1 MASHFSRKIYDNCY
15 SIEFI
20 DQQVDPCKYKTNDIY
35 GISKL
40 PCHSLNG
47 PRANKARSTGELG
60 DSVYQDRVEIE
71 SMLFNLDV
79 PDSKIISL
87 NTMKEKNERLAK
99 IAGKK
104 KVNYTDCD
112 KSQDYTYSRLD
123 IPVNNFRSVEI
134 PRWEFPIID
143 PKEWVYYGY
152 DKSEQVGNQRF
163 GVNTQIAA
171 KDKIS
176 KQNMRPF
183 SVIINK

>member
-1 MASHFSRKIYDNCY
+1 MAGHFSRKIYDNCY
-15 SIEFI
+15 SIEFV
-20 DQQVDPCKYKTNDIY
+20 DQQVDPCKYKTDNIY
-35 GISKL
+35 GQSNIQ
-40 PCHSLNG
+40 CHSLNG

-60 DSVYQDRVEIE
+60 DTVYPHRVEIE
-71 SMLFNLDV
+71 SMLHNLDV

-99 IAGKK
+99 ITTGKK
-104 KVNYTDCD
+104 INYTNCG

-123 IPVNNFRSVEI
+123 APVNELRSVEI
-134 PRWEFPIID
+134 KRWEFPIID
-143 PKEWVYYGY
+143 PKEWVYNGY
-152 DKSEQVGNQRF
+152 DKTEQTGNQRF

-183 SVIINK
+183 SVMNK